1 MFNRIL
7 VAVDGSPSSLHALT
21 EILRVGRTVSRDI
34 KVIAVVPPNDGELR
48 LVGVRNIA
56 AAMREP
62 YEKALAESEEIA
74 RREGVTISAV
84 IDQGEPHER
93 VVDLAEAENRDLIVV
108 GVKGRTACNTTEQLL
123 LGSMT
128 ARIIGYSQTDILV
141 IPDETALDFWSAIV
155 AVDGSG
161 FSAKALK
168 LAFGLQKNFGAKL
181 NVISVA
187 DVPSHL
193 YGVDA
198 SAAETFIARARN
210 NLEEARKLADA
221 ESVKIEIM
229 LREGDPAS
237 HITDAARKLES
248 NVIILGSHG
257 RTGLRRL
264 LMGSVAERVICHAP
278 CSVLISRN
286 SVQ

>member
-7 VAVDGSPSSLHALT
+7 AAVDGSPSSLHALT
-21 EILRVGRTVSRDI
+21 EILRVGKVGSRDV
-34 KVIAVVPPNDGELR
+34 KVISVVPPYDGELR

-62 YEKALAESEEIA
+62 YEKALAESEQIA
-74 RREGVTISAV
+74 GIEGVSISAV
-84 IDQGEPHER
+84 MEQGEPHER
-93 VVDLAEAENRDLIVV
+93 VVDLAEAEHRDLIVV

-141 IPDETALDFWSAIV
+141 IPDDASLDFWSAMV
-155 AVDGSG
+155 AVDGST

-168 LAFGLQKNFGAKL
+168 LAFGLQKEFGTKL
-181 NVISVA
+181 NVMAVA

-198 SAAETFIARARN
+198 SAAAAFIARARS
-210 NLEEARKLADA
+210 NLEEVQKLADA
-221 ESVKIEIM
+221 ESVKIETM

-237 HITDAARKLES
+237 HITEAAGKLES
-248 NVIILGSHG
+248 NLIILGSHG

-264 LMGSVAERVICHAP
+264 LMGSVAERVICYAP

-286 SVQ
+286 S